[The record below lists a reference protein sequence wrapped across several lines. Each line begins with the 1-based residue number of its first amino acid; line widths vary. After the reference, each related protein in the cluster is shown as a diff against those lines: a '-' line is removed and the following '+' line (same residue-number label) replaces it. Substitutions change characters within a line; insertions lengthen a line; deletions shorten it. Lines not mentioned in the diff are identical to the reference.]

1 MQKKTRNILIGLAAA
16 VPLAVGLYYVPPI
29 HDRLAWRLAELRSR
43 IAYFFNPPEDIV
55 FVPTQQAQFTPSSRP
70 SSTSTQEVS
79 AQTPATITPTPG
91 PQSVLLD
98 SVAFVDQMNRWNYC
112 GPANLTM
119 ALLYWGW
126 TGIPGNNM
134 LPRDQVGSVLKPG
147 VDDPDL
153 TFIQRSNSDVNVMPY
168 EMVDFVNDY
177 TSFRALYRYGGEI
190 ETLKRLAAAGFPVV
204 TERGTFQTSPVTGKL
219 EWVGHYAFTTGYDAA
234 AEELIWQDSY
244 TPDDDIPNE
253 QEGKNRH
260 ISYADYIEGW
270 RAFNYVFIVVYP
282 PEQEAALLQAM
293 GPWADPTWALQNA
306 LRIAEQETQELSDM
320 ALFFAWFNKGTS
332 YTYLFEYGL
341 GAEAYDY
348 AYASIYPNLPEGPTR
363 PYRILWYQTGP
374 YWAYYYTS
382 RYQDVINLADAN
394 LESIL
399 PNNPP
404 RMLEESLYWRAMA
417 EVALGYYDDGY
428 ADMRSAVHFNPN
440 FSAAL
445 AKLQEWGISP

>member
-1 MQKKTRNILIGLAAA
+1 MRKRTRNILIGLGAT
-16 VPLAVGLYYVPPI
+16 VLLAVGLYYVPPV

-43 IAYFFNPPEDIV
+43 IAYLFSPPEEN
-55 FVPTQQAQFTPSSRP
+55 FFLPTEHSQY
-70 SSTSTQEVS
+70 TSTPRPTS
-79 AQTPATITPTPG
+79 TPTLEPTLQNTPTITPTPG
-91 PQSVLLD
+91 PQSVILD
-98 SVAFVDQMNRWNYC
+98 GVVFVDQMNRWNYC

-134 LPRDQVGSVLKPG
+134 LPRDQVGGVLKPG

-177 TSFRALYRYGGEI
+177 TPYRALYRYGGEI
-190 ETLKRLAAAGFPVV
+190 DLVKRLVSAGFPVIA
-204 TERGTFQTSPVTGKL
+204 ERGTFQTSPVTGKL

-260 ISYADYIEGW
+260 VSYADYIDGW

-293 GPWADPTWALQNA
+293 GPWADSTWALQNA
-306 LRIAEQETQELSDM
+306 LRIAEEETQTLSDM

-332 YTYLFEYGL
+332 NTYLFEYGL

-348 AYASIYPNLPEGPTR
+348 AYANIYPNLPEGPTR

-374 YWAYYYTS
+374 YWAYYWTS
-382 RYQDVINLADAN
+382 RYQDVINLADTN
-394 LESIL
+394 LDSIL

-404 RMLEESLYWRAMA
+404 RMLEESLYWRALA
-417 EVALGYYDDGY
+417 EVALGYYDAGY
-428 ADMRSAVHFNPN
+428 EDMRQAVHYNPN
-440 FSAAL
+440 FAAAR